1 MLLINW
7 KRKEKSLESLSDLV
21 TYYLLST
28 LINWTMKL
36 TFFQFLH
43 PSFQTLNHHTRPIF
57 TFSKQSRTKLHQSTD
72 WPSF

>member
-7 KRKEKSLESLSDLV
+7 KRKEKSLDSLSDLV

-43 PSFQTLNHHTRPIF
+43 PSFQTLNHHTRPI
-57 TFSKQSRTKLHQSTD
+57 
-72 WPSF
+72 